1 MSIHDLSTQLAADVK
16 GLDGL
21 KRAVRDNTPEARRA
35 VAQQFEALFIH
46 SMLKS
51 MREATARSELFDS
64 EQTRF
69 FESMHD
75 EQLAQVM
82 ATRGGGIGLARV
94 IERQLANQGIA
105 PEDVEA
111 TAAGMAPQTQVPATS
126 RSLLPGS
133 GVSSSAEAETAALSL
148 PTRAMLRRLMPAN
161 PSAQGAALAG
171 TGAAWSGRLPQ
182 AAGDFVARMWPHAEA
197 VSQRTGIP
205 AHFMVAQ
212 AALETGWGQAEP
224 RLTDGRPSHN
234 LFGIKAGSR
243 WSGAVV
249 QVRTQEWQD
258 GRWQQQVAPF
268 RAYDS
273 YTDAFQD
280 YAQLLSGPRYQAARS
295 ARDAAGFAKALQQAG
310 YATDP
315 QYARKLQEVIGSVV
329 MRQQLLLG

>member
-1 MSIHDLSTQLAADVK
+1 MSIQDLSTQLAADVK
-16 GLDGL
+16 GLNEL

-51 MREATARSELFDS
+51 MREATAHSELFDS

-69 FESMHD
+69 FQGMHD

-111 TAAGMAPQTQVPATS
+111 AAAAMAPQTQLPATS

-133 GVSSSAEAETAALSL
+133 GVNTAVEAETAALSL
-148 PTRAMLRRLMPAN
+148 PTRTLLRRLAPAGQ
-161 PSAQGAALAG
+161 PTPGASLTGAAP
-171 TGAAWSGRLPQ
+171 AWSGRLPQ
-182 AAGDFVARMWPHAEA
+182 AAGDFVARVWPHAEA

-212 AALETGWGQAEP
+212 AALETGWGQSEP

-234 LFGIKAGSR
+234 LFGIKAGSS

-249 QVRTQEWQD
+249 QARTQEWQE

-273 YTDAFQD
+273 YTEAFQD
-280 YAQLLSGPRYQAARS
+280 YAQLLSSPRYQAARA
-295 ARDAAGFAKALQQAG
+295 ARDAVGFAKALQQAG

-329 MRQQLLLG
+329 MRQQLSLG